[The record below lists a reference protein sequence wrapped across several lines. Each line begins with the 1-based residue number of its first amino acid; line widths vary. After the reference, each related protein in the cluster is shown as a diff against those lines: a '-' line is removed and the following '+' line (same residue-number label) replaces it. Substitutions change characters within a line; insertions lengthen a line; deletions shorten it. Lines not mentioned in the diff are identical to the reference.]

1 MKKLTVSIDDDMH
14 KQLKHKAIDE
24 NTTLNKLIHQYIKDG
39 LGKDMKILNEVKD
52 SNGIKM

>member
-1 MKKLTVSIDDDMH
+1 MKKLTISIDDNIH

-52 SNGIKM
+52 SSDIEM

>member
-1 MKKLTVSIDDDMH
+1 MKKLTISIDDNIH